1 MALWSAG
8 ILLVLGVT
16 LAWLI
21 AVEERRGG
29 PGARRG
35 RWALMGLGALGLSVV
50 LTLGLAVAA
59 PVLARSTA
67 MPAAQA
73 PGLATGLAYIGAGL
87 AVGLGAIGAG
97 WAVAVTG
104 AAAVG
109 ALAERPEVFGRAL
122 VIVGLAEGIAI
133 YGLIIA
139 ILIIGRLPAGGG

>member
-1 MALWSAG
+1 MGFGTTG
-8 ILLVLGVT
+8 ILLVLALA

-21 AVEERRGG
+21 AIEGRRSGRTSR
-29 PGARRG
+29 GARWG
-35 RWALMGLGALGLSVV
+35 LVAMGGLGLSLV
-50 LTLGLAVAA
+50 LTLGLALAVPVA
-59 PVLARSTA
+59 ARSTGA
-67 MPAAQA
+67 PAAQA
-73 PGLATGLAYIGAGL
+73 AGLTTGLAYIGAGL

>member
-1 MALWSAG
+1 MTSWSAG
-8 ILLVLGVT
+8 ILVVLGLM
-16 LAWLI
+16 LAWLV
-21 AVEERRGG
+21 AAEGKHREPTAGL
-29 PGARRG
+29 A
-35 RWALMGLGALGLSVV
+35 RWALMGMGALGLSLV
-50 LTLGLAVAA
+50 LVIALA
-59 PVLARSTA
+59 LAT
-67 MPAAQA
+67 PAAARGAPLPGGQA
-73 PGLATGLAYIGAGL
+73 SGLATGLAYIGAGL

-139 ILIIGRLPAGGG
+139 ILIIGRSPAGGG